1 MALAR
6 VTAMS
11 EVSDVE
17 PTEDMF
23 NQVMPERPN
32 KSLLDMLAPIQF
44 ARTEYEG
51 NEERWS
57 RAMTTQAMPWCFVH
71 SLNYSV
77 RSHRVVG
84 GIKMN
89 KPSSI
94 W

>member
-1 MALAR
+1 MTLAM

-32 KSLLDMLAPIQF
+32 KSLLGMLASIQF